1 MIDEPLDLACRC
13 ESAARSSGP
22 MNSTRA
28 GELKAL
34 KHFGNLVS
42 STGRETFRAT
52 PAERA
57 EACRILVER
66 GFSLPASPLRPD
78 PHTVLS
84 GLPEDSAACRD
95 RCAP

>member
-1 MIDEPLDLACRC
+1 MKRRPR
-13 ESAARSSGP
+13 
-22 MNSTRA
+22 RA
-28 GELKAL
+28 EGRTLQNMTDGELKAL